1 VRLDAVGIEVM
12 AHAFASVA
20 EEMGLVL
27 VHSALSPNI
36 RERRDASA
44 ALFDAD
50 GEMIAQAAH
59 IPVHLGALA
68 DAVVAVRELEPRPGE
83 LFILNDPY
91 AGGSHLPD
99 LTLIGAIEIEG
110 MVGGYSVVRAHHSD
124 VGGMTPGSMPAGAR
138 ELYQEGIVIPPTRLT
153 HDVERM
159 LLANVRTPAM
169 RRGDLAAQRAAVER
183 GAEGLRAL
191 ARRHGWAALHEAAG
205 ELLAYAE
212 RRTKAVLGR
221 MTAEGTATDFLEG
234 DGVID
239 EDLKIRVAV
248 TIRDGIFH
256 ADFTGTRG
264 AARGNVNC
272 PIAVT
277 RSAVLFVVRTLLPD
291 DVPMNGGV
299 PRAIR
304 VTAPAGCLVNARR
317 PSAVAAGNV
326 ETSQRIADTVFRALA
341 SAGCDVPAQGQGTM
355 NNVTFGGAAS
365 RESGA
370 WTYYETIGGGQGA
383 SRGANGP
390 SGVHVGMSNT
400 RNTPIEVLE
409 LEHPLYVRTY
419 ALRRGSGGTGQWN
432 GGDGVVREIEA
443 LAPMETTLLTER
455 RRHGAAGNA
464 GGSDGR
470 PGINRLN
477 DAPVASKATLRLAA
491 GDVLRIETPGGGG
504 WGRALHPAEQA
515 EEQDRE
521 DEGRDRHIT
530 AVAFEIKAQQ
540 RERHAGDRG
549 PDQQHQP

>member
-1 VRLDAVGIEVM
+1 MRLDAVGLEVM

-68 DAVVAVRELEPRPGE
+68 DAVAAVRTLEPAPGE
-83 LFILNDPY
+83 LFLLNDPY

-99 LTLIGAIEIEG
+99 LTLIGAIDIEG
-110 MVGGYSVVRAHHSD
+110 HVGGYSVVRAHHSD
-124 VGGMTPGSMPAGAR
+124 IGGMTAGSMPAGAR
-138 ELYQEGIVIPPTRLT
+138 ELYQEGLVIPPTRLT
-153 HDVERM
+153 PDLER
-159 LLANVRTPAM
+159 LVLANVRTPAM

-183 GAEGLRAL
+183 GANGMRSL
-191 ARRHGWAALHEAAG
+191 ARRHGWAALRDAAR
-205 ELLAYAE
+205 ELLDYAE
-212 RRTKAVLGR
+212 RRSKTALSRLPSAGP
-221 MTAEGTATDFLEG
+221 MTAVDYLEG
-234 DGVID
+234 DGVVD
-239 EDLKIRVAV
+239 EDLEIRVAV
-248 TIRDGIFH
+248 TIRDGILH
-256 ADFTGTRG
+256 ADFAGTRG
-264 AARGNVNC
+264 AAPGNVNC

-299 PRAIR
+299 PRAIH
-304 VTAPAGCLVNARR
+304 VTAPPGCLVNARP

-341 SAGCDVPAQGQGTM
+341 AGGCVVPAQGQGTM
-355 NNVTFGGAAS
+355 NNVTFGGVGS
-365 RESGA
+365 QESGA

-400 RNTPIEVLE
+400 LNTPIEVLE
-409 LEHPLYVRTY
+409 MEHPLRVRTY
-419 ALRRGSGGTGQWN
+419 ALRTGSGGAGQWK
-432 GGDGVVREIEA
+432 GGDGVVREFEA

-455 RRHGAAGNA
+455 RRHGPSGGTGGQDGEAGANLLN
-464 GGSDGR
+464 GQ
-470 PGINRLN
+470 RL
-477 DAPVASKATLRLAA
+477 ASKITLRLAA

-504 WGRALHPAEQA
+504 WGK
-515 EEQDRE
+515 
-521 DEGRDRHIT
+521 G
-530 AVAFEIKAQQ
+530 
-540 RERHAGDRG
+540 
-549 PDQQHQP
+549 

>member
-1 VRLDAVGIEVM
+1 VRLDAVGLEVM
-12 AHAFASVA
+12 AHAFASIA

-68 DAVVAVRELEPRPGE
+68 DAVAAVRNLDPHPGE
-83 LFILNDPY
+83 LFLLNDPY

-110 MVGGYSVVRAHHSD
+110 RVGAYSVVRAHHSA
-124 VGGMTPGSMPAGAR
+124 VGGMTAGSMPAGAR
-138 ELYQEGIVIPPTRLT
+138 ELYQEGLVIPPTRLT
-153 HDVERM
+153 PDLERL

-183 GAEGLRAL
+183 GASGLRSL
-191 ARRHGWAALHEAAG
+191 ARRHGGGWAALRDAAR
-205 ELLAYAE
+205 ELLDYAE
-212 RRTKAVLGR
+212 RRTKSALSRLPSAR
-221 MTAEGTATDFLEG
+221 MTATDYLEG
-234 DGVID
+234 DGVI
-239 EDLKIRVAV
+239 EDDLEIQVSIA
-248 TIRDGIFH
+248 IEDGVFH
-256 ADFTGTRG
+256 ADFTGTRD
-264 AARGNVNC
+264 AAPGNVNC

-277 RSAVLFVVRTLLPD
+277 RSAVLFVVRTLLPE

-299 PRAIR
+299 PRAIE
-304 VTAPAGCLVNARR
+304 VVAPPGCLVHARA

-341 SAGCDVPAQGQGTM
+341 AGGCVVPAQGQGTM
-355 NNVTFGGAAS
+355 NNVTFGGLGVGG
-365 RESGA
+365 SGLGEG

-383 SRGANGP
+383 SQGADGP

-400 RNTPIEVLE
+400 LNTPIEVLE
-409 LEHPLYVRTY
+409 MEHPLRVRTY
-419 ALRRGSGGTGQWN
+419 ALRHDSGGNGQWT
-432 GGDGVVREIEA
+432 GGDGVVREFEA

-455 RRHGAAGNA
+455 RRHGPA
-464 GGSDGR
+464 GGAGGLDGR
-470 PGINRLN
+470 AGANLLNGQRL
-477 DAPVASKATLRLAA
+477 ASKTTMRLAA

-504 WGRALHPAEQA
+504 WG
-515 EEQDRE
+515 
-521 DEGRDRHIT
+521 
-530 AVAFEIKAQQ
+530 K
-540 RERHAGDRG
+540 G
-549 PDQQHQP
+549 PEP

>member
-1 VRLDAVGIEVM
+1 MRLDAVGLEVM

-68 DAVVAVRELEPRPGE
+68 DAVAAVRALEPQPGE

-99 LTLIGAIEIEG
+99 LTLIGPIEIEG
-110 MVGGYSVVRAHHSD
+110 QLGGYSVVRAHHSD

-138 ELYQEGIVIPPTRLT
+138 ELYQEGLIIPPTRLT
-153 HDVERM
+153 PDVERL

-169 RRGDLAAQRAAVER
+169 RRGDLAAQRAAVAR
-183 GAEGLRAL
+183 GAQGLSAL
-191 ARRHGWAALHEAAG
+191 ARRHGWAALRDAAH
-205 ELLAYAE
+205 ELLDYAE
-212 RRTKAVLGR
+212 RRTKSALSRLPSAVP
-221 MTAEGTATDFLEG
+221 MTAADYLEG
-234 DGVID
+234 DGVTD
-239 EDLKIRVAV
+239 ADLEIRVHIEITNGV
-248 TIRDGIFH
+248 LH
-256 ADFTGTRG
+256 ADFTGTHG
-264 AARGNVNC
+264 AAPGNVNC

-299 PRAIR
+299 SRAIA
-304 VTAPAGCLVNARR
+304 VTAPPGCLVNARP

-341 SAGCDVPAQGQGTM
+341 AGGCVVPAQGQGTM
-355 NNVTFGGAAS
+355 NNVTFGGIGS

-390 SGVHVGMSNT
+390 SAVHVGMSNT
-400 RNTPIEVLE
+400 LNTPIEVLE
-409 LEHPLYVRTY
+409 MEHPLRVRTY
-419 ALRRGSGGTGQWN
+419 SLRRGSGGRGTWD
-432 GGDGVVREIEA
+432 GGDGVIREFEA
-443 LAPMETTLLTER
+443 LAPMEATLLTER
-455 RRHGAAGNA
+455 RRHGPAGGA
-464 GGSDGR
+464 GGSDGQ
-470 PGINRLN
+470 PGANQCNGVGL
-477 DAPVASKATLRLAA
+477 ASKTTLQLAA
-491 GDVLRIETPGGGG
+491 GDILRIETPGGGG
-504 WGRALHPAEQA
+504 WGKGTNQ
-515 EEQDRE
+515 
-521 DEGRDRHIT
+521 
-530 AVAFEIKAQQ
+530 
-540 RERHAGDRG
+540 
-549 PDQQHQP
+549 

>member
-1 VRLDAVGIEVM
+1 MRLDAVGLEVM
-12 AHAFASVA
+12 AHAFASIA

-68 DAVVAVRELEPRPGE
+68 DAVAAVRTLEPRPGE
-83 LFILNDPY
+83 LFLLNDPY

-99 LTLIGAIEIEG
+99 LTLIGAIEIEAQ
-110 MVGGYSVVRAHHSD
+110 VGGYSVVRAHHSD
-124 VGGMTPGSMPAGAR
+124 IGGMTAGSMPAGAR
-138 ELYQEGIVIPPTRLT
+138 ELYQEGLVIPPTRFTPDL
-153 HDVERM
+153 ER
-159 LLANVRTPAM
+159 LVLANVRTPAM

-183 GAEGLRAL
+183 GASGLRSL
-191 ARRHGWAALHEAAG
+191 ARRHGWAALSDAAR
-205 ELLAYAE
+205 ELLDYAE
-212 RRTKAVLGR
+212 RRTRSALSR
-221 MTAEGTATDFLEG
+221 LPSATPMTASDYLEG

-239 EDLKIRVAV
+239 DDLEIRVRI
-248 TIRDGIFH
+248 TIQDGIFH
-256 ADFTGTRG
+256 ADFTGTRE
-264 AARGNVNC
+264 AAPGNVNC

-299 PRAIR
+299 PRAIH
-304 VTAPAGCLVNARR
+304 VTAPPGCLVNARP

-341 SAGCDVPAQGQGTM
+341 AGGCVVPAQGQGTM
-355 NNVTFGGAAS
+355 NNVTFGGLGVGGGG
-365 RESGA
+365 SGLGEG

-383 SRGANGP
+383 SQGANGP

-400 RNTPIEVLE
+400 LNTPIEVLE
-409 LEHPLYVRTY
+409 MEHPLRVRTY
-419 ALRRGSGGTGQWN
+419 SLRRGSGGQGTWD
-432 GGDGVVREIEA
+432 GGDGVVREFEA

-455 RRHGAAGNA
+455 RRHGSSGGA
-464 GGSDGR
+464 GGLDGEA
-470 PGINRLN
+470 GANLLNGQRL
-477 DAPVASKATLRLAA
+477 ASKTTMRLVA

-504 WGRALHPAEQA
+504 WGKGQEP
-515 EEQDRE
+515 
-521 DEGRDRHIT
+521 
-530 AVAFEIKAQQ
+530 
-540 RERHAGDRG
+540 
-549 PDQQHQP
+549 

>member
-1 VRLDAVGIEVM
+1 MRLDAVGLEVM
-12 AHAFASVA
+12 AHAFASIA

-68 DAVVAVRELEPRPGE
+68 DAVAAVRTLEPQPGE

-99 LTLIGAIEIEG
+99 LTLIAAIDIDAR
-110 MVGGYSVVRAHHSD
+110 VGGYSVVRAHHSD
-124 VGGMTPGSMPAGAR
+124 VGGMTPGSMPASAR
-138 ELYQEGIVIPPTRLT
+138 ELYQEGIIIPPTRLT
-153 HDVERM
+153 PDVEQF

-183 GAEGLRAL
+183 GAQGLRAL
-191 ARRHGWAALHEAAG
+191 ARRHGWSALREAAT
-205 ELLAYAE
+205 ELLDYAE
-212 RRTKAVLGR
+212 RRTRAVLR
-221 MTAEGTATDFLEG
+221 KMPVRAAARDYLEG
-234 DGVID
+234 DGVTD
-239 EDLKIRVAV
+239 EDLEIRVGIAV
-248 TIRDGIFH
+248 EDGVFH
-256 ADFTGTRG
+256 ADFSGTRD
-264 AARGNVNC
+264 AAPGNVNC
-272 PIAVT
+272 PLAVT

-299 PRAIR
+299 PRAIA
-304 VTAPAGCLVNARR
+304 VTAPPGCLVNARP

-341 SAGCDVPAQGQGTM
+341 AGGCVVPAQGQGTM
-355 NNVTFGGAAS
+355 NNVTFGGPS
-365 RESGA
+365 

-383 SRGANGP
+383 SRGTNGP

-409 LEHPLYVRTY
+409 MEHPIRVRTY
-419 ALRRGSGGTGQWN
+419 ALRRGSGGRGTWD
-432 GGDGVVREIEA
+432 GGDGVVREFEA
-443 LAPMETTLLTER
+443 LAPMEATLLSER
-455 RRHGAAGNA
+455 RRHGPAGAAGGAA
-464 GGSDGR
+464 GEPGR
-470 PGINRLN
+470 NLLN
-477 DAPVASKATLRLAA
+477 GESLPSKTALRLAT

-504 WGRALHPAEQA
+504 WGKGQEP
-515 EEQDRE
+515 
-521 DEGRDRHIT
+521 
-530 AVAFEIKAQQ
+530 
-540 RERHAGDRG
+540 
-549 PDQQHQP
+549 